1 MVIREAEPAVFEE
14 TAERLPLPRGVAE
27 GRRDETADALDAHEF
42 AFDPVEEVVD
52 ERAHLTL
59 TSFVQAFATL
69 SSTDNR
75 DAKALGLYN
84 ETAAADVT
92 SSRSGISLA
101 NLGEPE
107 SFTTSKVIVVA
118 VSSVIRMKSFRNGN
132 SRVNF
137 APTAGLGLLGG
148 RQRMIAL
155 KLK

>member
-1 MVIREAEPAVFEE
+1 VS
-14 TAERLPLPRGVAE
+14 
-27 GRRDETADALDAHEF
+27 DADQIGLNSADTIYTSLSLALT
-42 AFDPVEEVVD
+42 PG
-52 ERAHLTL
+52 TW
-59 TSFVQAFATL
+59 FVQAFATL

-84 ETAAADVT
+84 ETAAADVA
-92 SSRSGISLA
+92 SSRSGISVA

-118 VSSVIRMKSFRNGN
+118 VNTVIRMKAFRNGN

-137 APTAGLGLLGG
+137 APTAALGLLAG